1 MKNKLISTMVIGIL
15 TASILNTPTLAK
27 YIESFK
33 PLKETI
39 VAYEMQKT
47 DVHIQHINKS
57 TNEII
62 EQEVLNDI
70 EIDTVLVSNEYKKD
84 ILGYEYDSVESE
96 IVQVS
101 ENNNII
107 KIYYNPIT
115 IEENKF
121 DVSINYYEKD
131 TSNKLIESKVLSSQ
145 EEGTIINSMDYQ
157 VDIDGYVF
165 DSVDKEELIVDKD
178 NTSINFY
185 YKKDNNLPD
194 EITYDVSLVYV
205 DEDNNEIHEREVL
218 PSILENSTI
227 DSSKY
232 ILNIEGYEFVKS
244 NPETLIVDKDN
255 NKIVYQYKKI
265 PEVEKYNVT
274 INYYLKDTD
283 NKIRDSIILKDLEK
297 GTMLNSKDYIV
308 KIDGYEYASSNVET
322 VEVIKD
328 EVINLY
334 YIEKEIPVEHSDVTI
349 YHRDIESNKEISEKD
364 VIKDIEHGT
373 YVLGI
378 DYIKNIQGYKFVK
391 ASPEFIKV
399 DKENNSIVI
408 YYEKEIPSN
417 GGGSVIPPQE
427 EIKFND
433 IKGHWAEKTI
443 ELFMKK
449 GYISGYEDNT
459 FKPDNGMT
467 RAEFVKVVNKVF
479 GYTQKGIE
487 QFLDVNKDDW
497 FYEDICIGIKE
508 GYIKGKST
516 DIFAPNDKITRQE
529 ATMILT
535 NIMNNKDENLDKLN
549 TFKDGDKTAKWAQS
563 SMEGAIEAGYLNGYE
578 DKTIR
583 ANGNITRAEAITML
597 SRVKK

>member
-27 YIESFK
+27 YIQSFE

-47 DVHIQHINKS
+47 DVHIQHINKN

-62 EQEVLNDI
+62 EEEILNDI

-107 KIYYNPIT
+107 KIYYNPIK

-131 TSNKLIESKVLSSQ
+131 TTNKLIESKVLPSQ
-145 EEGTIINSMDYQ
+145 KEGTIINSMDYQ

-185 YKKDNNLPD
+185 YEKDNNLPD
-194 EITYDVSLVYV
+194 EITYDVSLIYV
-205 DEDNNEIHEREVL
+205 DEDNNKIHERKVL
-218 PSILENSTI
+218 PSIVENTTI

-334 YIEKEIPVEHSDVTI
+334 YIKNEIPVEHSDVTI
-349 YHRDIESNKEISEKD
+349 YHRDIDTNEEISEKD
-364 VIKDIEHGT
+364 IIKDIEHGT

-378 DYIKNIQGYKFVK
+378 DYIKDIEGYKFIK
-391 ASPEFIKV
+391 ANPEVIKV
-399 DKENNSIVI
+399 DKDNNSIEM
-408 YYEKEIPSN
+408 YYEKEIPSS
-417 GGGSVIPPQE
+417 GDDSVIPP
-427 EIKFND
+427 
-433 IKGHWAEKTI
+433 T
-443 ELFMKK
+443 
-449 GYISGYEDNT
+449 DNN
-459 FKPDNGMT
+459 DNG
-467 RAEFVKVVNKVF
+467 
-479 GYTQKGIE
+479 
-487 QFLDVNKDDW
+487 
-497 FYEDICIGIKE
+497 
-508 GYIKGKST
+508 ST
-516 DIFAPNDKITRQE
+516 INP
-529 ATMILT
+529 
-535 NIMNNKDENLDKLN
+535 
-549 TFKDGDKTAKWAQS
+549 G
-563 SMEGAIEAGYLNGYE
+563 
-578 DKTIR
+578 
-583 ANGNITRAEAITML
+583 NGNSLDEPNSNSGSNSSPQTGDTTTLVSIGLVLISILGIFIINR
-597 SRVKK
+597 KKK

>member
-47 DVHIQHINKS
+47 DVHIQHINKN

-62 EQEVLNDI
+62 EEEILNDI
-70 EIDTVLVSNEYKKD
+70 EIDTVLVSNKYKKY

-107 KIYYNPIT
+107 KIYYNPIK

-131 TSNKLIESKVLSSQ
+131 TTNKLIESKVLPSQ
-145 EEGTIINSMDYQ
+145 KEGTIINSMDYQ

-185 YKKDNNLPD
+185 YEKDNNLPD
-194 EITYDVSLVYV
+194 EITYDVSLIYV
-205 DEDNNEIHEREVL
+205 DEDNNKIHERKVL
-218 PSILENSTI
+218 PSIVENTTI

-232 ILNIEGYEFVKS
+232 ILDIEGYEFVES
-244 NPETLIVDKDN
+244 NPKTLIVDKDN
-255 NKIVYQYKKI
+255 NKIVYKYKKI

-328 EVINLY
+328 EAINLY

-349 YHRDIESNKEISEKD
+349 YHRDIDTNEEISEKD
-364 VIKDIEHGT
+364 IIKDIEHGT

-378 DYIKNIQGYKFVK
+378 DYIKDIEGYKFIK
-391 ASPEFIKV
+391 ANPEVIKV
-399 DKENNSIVI
+399 DKDNNSIEM
-408 YYEKEIPSN
+408 YYEKEIPSS
-417 GGGSVIPPQE
+417 GDDSVIPP
-427 EIKFND
+427 
-433 IKGHWAEKTI
+433 T
-443 ELFMKK
+443 
-449 GYISGYEDNT
+449 DNN
-459 FKPDNGMT
+459 DNG
-467 RAEFVKVVNKVF
+467 
-479 GYTQKGIE
+479 
-487 QFLDVNKDDW
+487 
-497 FYEDICIGIKE
+497 
-508 GYIKGKST
+508 ST
-516 DIFAPNDKITRQE
+516 INP
-529 ATMILT
+529 
-535 NIMNNKDENLDKLN
+535 
-549 TFKDGDKTAKWAQS
+549 G
-563 SMEGAIEAGYLNGYE
+563 
-578 DKTIR
+578 
-583 ANGNITRAEAITML
+583 NGNSLDEPNSNSGSNSSPQTGDTTTLVSIGLVLISILGIFIINR
-597 SRVKK
+597 KKK